1 MNLSEGVVMGVPP
14 EAARLEFVSFRDR
27 PRSIRDA
34 AYASL
39 CAPTAA
45 RSRPA
50 SRETTDAPEAQRACV
65 CCQTQASPATSS
77 PFVEHFVSPYFS
89 LHSHFAELAR
99 CYAPVEAVSIN
110 TLVSTNTPEVY
121 ESHKIRRLH
130 KHTSSARVVA
140 GSLGITVCA
149 GTRD

>member
-89 LHSHFAELAR
+89 LHSHFCGTGAMLR
-99 CYAPVEAVSIN
+99 PGRGSVNKHPCLN
-110 TLVSTNTPEVY
+110 
-121 ESHKIRRLH
+121 
-130 KHTSSARVVA
+130 KHT
-140 GSLGITVCA
+140 
-149 GTRD
+149 